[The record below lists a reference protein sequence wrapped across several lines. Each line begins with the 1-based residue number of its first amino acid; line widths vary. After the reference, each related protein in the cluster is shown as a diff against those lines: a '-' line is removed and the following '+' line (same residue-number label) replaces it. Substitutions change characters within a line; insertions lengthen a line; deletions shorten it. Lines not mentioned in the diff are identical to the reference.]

1 MVKHGHF
8 LLLQLVDH
16 QMGQPQ
22 PNGLGGF
29 DMGNMSNMMNPM
41 MYNNLQGMLGG
52 DGNMNM
58 MQNQMIG

>member
-1 MVKHGHF
+1 
-8 LLLQLVDH
+8 
-16 QMGQPQ
+16 
-22 PNGLGGF
+22 
-29 DMGNMSNMMNPM
+29 MGNMSNMMNPM